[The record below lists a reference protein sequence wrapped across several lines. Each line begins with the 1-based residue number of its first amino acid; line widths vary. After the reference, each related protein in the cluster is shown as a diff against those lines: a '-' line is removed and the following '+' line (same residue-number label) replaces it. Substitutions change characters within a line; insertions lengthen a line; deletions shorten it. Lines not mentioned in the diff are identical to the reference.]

1 MEEEG
6 EDQEDKW
13 TREKLDQIQPTNP
26 ISTASFSIGPELSQP
41 KPEAPTA
48 RAPTP
53 NTRKNITPA
62 TRAAH
67 SSTVLGNLGRK
78 RVSELPASSWRE
90 WLHGFLTSSPL
101 DPRTRGVLG
110 LAGHVGL
117 VPVHV
122 RRRGDREDRGV
133 VPEGPQGGGQP
144 GASGGGARGRGGG
157 AGVRVVAG
165 GGRPLPS
172 GARVPV
178 VDQPE
183 PAAPGRLAPPAR
195 GRKARHA
202 EVSRRRRRAA
212 PAGPRHRRH
221 ARLLQS
227 SLRFVSIISA
237 GNLSFFKEK
246 IVIFHRVIS
255 RQSYPGFPFFVCS
268 CFKINS

>member
-53 NTRKNITPA
+53 NKNIIKL
-62 TRAAH
+62 RAQKYKEKYYSCNSCGALLH
-67 SSTVLGNLGRK
+67 CSWESWEEES

-90 WLHGFLTSSPL
+90 WPHGFLTSSAL
-101 DPRTRGVLG
+101 DPRTRGFLGPVVLG

-144 GASGGGARGRGGG
+144 GASGGGACGSGGG

-227 SLRFVSIISA
+227 SLRFVSPCGIC
-237 GNLSFFKEK
+237 LS
-246 IVIFHRVIS
+246 
-255 RQSYPGFPFFVCS
+255 
-268 CFKINS
+268 